1 MKTNRLDWDIS
12 QGNKWVA
19 LYKPTNKYLFALT
32 KSLLMSEINKFEKTL

>member
-12 QGNKWVA
+12 QA
-19 LYKPTNKYLFALT
+19 NKYLFALT